1 MSQVN
6 DDDDKKSHPSIVK
19 NGSSNGSVKNKSV
32 ELVPVGESATLD
44 PTLVTVTW
52 TTDEKLEVVKDNK
65 MVEEESKTE
74 KEEEEKKI
82 LKGTE

>member
-19 NGSSNGSVKNKSV
+19 NGSSNGSVKNKLV